1 MRAIAPIAPP
11 TMPPLSPLVA
21 AHLLAAL
28 AALVI
33 GPIALWGTR
42 KGSRSHRAAGYLW
55 VALMVATAATA
66 AGLRDHGAWTWG
78 GFSPIHLL
86 VPFVAYH
93 LVRGLWAVAHGQIE
107 RHRKHMRGLYLGGC
121 LVAGAFT
128 LLPGRY
134 LGDLLW
140 THTFNLLA

>member
-1 MRAIAPIAPP
+1 MPSL
-11 TMPPLSPLVA
+11 PPLVT
-21 AHLLAAL
+21 AHLLTAL
-28 AALVI
+28 AALIV
-33 GPIALWGTR
+33 GPLALWWTR

-55 VALMVATAATA
+55 VVLMVATAVFA
-66 AGLRDHGAWTWG
+66 ACLRDHGALTVAG
-78 GFSPIHLL
+78 LSPFHLL

-107 RHRKHMRGLYLGGC
+107 RHRKHMRGLYIGAC

-140 THTFNLLA
+140 THTANLMS